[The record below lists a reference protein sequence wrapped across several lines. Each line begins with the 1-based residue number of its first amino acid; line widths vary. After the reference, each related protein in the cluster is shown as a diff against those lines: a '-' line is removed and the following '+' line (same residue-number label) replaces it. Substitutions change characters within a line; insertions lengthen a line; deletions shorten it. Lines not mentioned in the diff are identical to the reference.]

1 MIDTIYFDNWN
12 TLVQAPDLMRRGSST
27 EVFHRYLIEQG
38 IDLPYEMLV
47 EAYVPVAR
55 AQERVAEEAGHRE
68 PDYRQRL
75 ETVFR
80 MLGLNEAVKHSH
92 GAWNYYLRLW
102 PEQTE
107 YFPGVPEM
115 LRKLKENYKLGVI
128 TNYMDGPTCREVF
141 DKLGFNKV
149 FDSLVVSKELGYLK
163 PAGILFET
171 AMRETG
177 SVPGNCVMVGDT
189 YSADVV
195 GGNRAGMR
203 TVLVDLYDNQ
213 QDHYH
218 DCTAVIRDINE
229 FPDALRRLESS

>member
-27 EVFHRYLIEQG
+27 EVFHRYLTEQG

-47 EAYVPVAR
+47 EVYVPVAR
-55 AQERVAEEAGHRE
+55 AQEREAEEAGYRE

-75 ETVFR
+75 EVVFR
-80 MLGLNEAVKHSH
+80 RLGLDEAVKYSH
-92 GAWNYYLRLW
+92 GAWDYYLRLW

-115 LRKLKENYKLGVI
+115 LRKLKESYKLGVI

-141 DKLGFNKV
+141 DKLGFNEV

-163 PAGILFET
+163 PASILFET

-177 SVPGNCVMVGDT
+177 SVSENCLMVGDT

-195 GGNRAGMR
+195 GGNMAGMR

-218 DCTAVIRDINE
+218 DCTAVIRGINE